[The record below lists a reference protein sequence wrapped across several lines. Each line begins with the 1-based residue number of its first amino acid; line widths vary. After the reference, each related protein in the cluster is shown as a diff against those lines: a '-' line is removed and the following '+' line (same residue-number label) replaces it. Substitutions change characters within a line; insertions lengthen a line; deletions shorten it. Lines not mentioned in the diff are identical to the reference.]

1 MTSMAD
7 HPSVAG
13 ETGRGI
19 YKGLHVGDT
28 GTGKTGAMAAL
39 VDAGYK
45 LRILDFDAGLD
56 PLTGYAKKRAN
67 LLANVDYE
75 TLKDQFKLQNASLII
90 KRAPSFQ
97 RAMALLEKWGDYG
110 PVESWGDDTILVIDT
125 LGSMAKAA
133 FNMVLQ
139 ANGIIGIAKGNI
151 EQAHWGM
158 AQENVER
165 LLENLM
171 EPKLVPCHVIVNA
184 HWAWQES
191 GGAGLMKPYPE
202 VLGKALNPKVG
213 RKFNNMLGFTIAAGN
228 RVIRTQKDG
237 MIALKTSKPLKPE
250 YPIATGLADIFKEIV
265 GTPPSGGTS
274 S

>member
-1 MTSMAD
+1 MTSMAE
-7 HPSVAG
+7 HPSVAD
-13 ETGRGI
+13 EHGRGI

-28 GTGKTGAMAAL
+28 GTGKSGAMAAL

-56 PLTGYAKKRAN
+56 PLTGYSKQRAK

-75 TLKDQFKLQNASLII
+75 TLKDQFKLSGSNLVI
-90 KRAPSFQ
+90 KKAPSFQ
-97 RAMALLEKWGDYG
+97 RAMQLLEKWGDYG
-110 PVESWGDDTILVIDT
+110 PVESWGDDVILVVDT

-139 ANGIIGIAKGNI
+139 ANGILGMQGQKGGP
-151 EQAHWGM
+151 EQSHWGV

-165 LLENLM
+165 LLENLAS
-171 EPKLVPCHVIVNA
+171 PDIVRCHLIVNA

-191 GGAGLMKPYPE
+191 GPGVMKPYPE

-228 RVIRTQKDG
+228 RVIRTQRDG
-237 MIALKTSKPLKPE
+237 MIALKTSKPVKAE
-250 YPIATGLADIFKEIV
+250 YPLSTGLAEIFAEIV
-265 GTPPSGGTS
+265 GPPPSGS
-274 S
+274 